1 MQYVRIIMLLL
12 KGMCDMANVLVY
24 SLDGKIYINLTN
36 KCTNDCIFCLRNDK
50 DDVCGQTLWLDSE
63 DFTAQDV
70 ILQYKKIINSAKEN
84 GISYANEVIFC
95 GYGEP
100 MLKLEIL
107 KEVAKYIKENYPQV
121 KIRVNTNGHAN
132 YVFKRNVVP
141 ELKGLVDLF
150 SVSLNGENSAEYD
163 ELSQPKFD
171 GAYEEVKNFI
181 KACSNEGISVVSS
194 VVEGYKGRHINL
206 EKCEQIAKSLGS
218 DFRVRE
224 WIPAG
229 YS

>member
-1 MQYVRIIMLLL
+1 MSNI
-12 KGMCDMANVLVY
+12 LVY
-24 SLDGKIYINLTN
+24 TLDGKVYINLTN
-36 KCTNDCIFCLRNDK
+36 RCTNDCIFCLRNDK

-63 DFTAQDV
+63 DFTARDV
-70 ILQYKKIINSAKEN
+70 IEQYEEILRSAQ
-84 GISYANEVIFC
+84 NEGKHLADEVVFC

-100 MLKLEIL
+100 MLKLAIL
-107 KEVAKYIKENYPQV
+107 KEVCQYLKDNYPKI

-132 YVFKRNVVP
+132 YVFGKNVVP

-150 SVSLNGENSAEYD
+150 SVSLNGVDEKEYN

-171 GAYEEVKNFI
+171 GAYEEVKKFI
-181 KACSNEGISVVSS
+181 KACSDCGIKVVAS
-194 VVEGYKGRHINL
+194 VVEGYKGRHIDL
-206 EKCEQIAKSLGS
+206 ENCEKTAKELGA
-218 DFRVRE
+218 DFRARE